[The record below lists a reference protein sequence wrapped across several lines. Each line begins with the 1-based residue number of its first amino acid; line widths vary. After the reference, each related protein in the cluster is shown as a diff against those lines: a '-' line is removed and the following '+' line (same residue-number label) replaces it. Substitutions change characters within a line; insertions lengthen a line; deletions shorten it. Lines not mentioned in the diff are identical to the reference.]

1 LLACAN
7 ISSTL
12 PKQAAFLPW
21 QRPAPMTLLRIEMLY
36 AIIATDVENSLQ
48 SRLNARP
55 AHLAR
60 LEQLKTEGRLIL
72 AGPHPAVD
80 SNDPGP
86 AGFSGSLIVAEFES
100 LLAAQQWADAD
111 PYRAAGVYASV
122 LVKPF
127 KLVLP

>member
-12 PKQAAFLPW
+12 SDQAAFLPW
-21 QRPAPMTLLRIEMLY
+21 LGPVPTTLLRIEMLY
-36 AIIATDVENSLQ
+36 AIIATDVENSLEN
-48 SRLNARP
+48 RLNARP

-80 SNDPGP
+80 SNDPGA
-86 AGFSGSLIVAEFES
+86 AGFSGSLVVAEFES
-100 LLAAQQWADAD
+100 LQAAQQWAEAD